1 MGHPLEVGGGLG
13 NGKPARVVYIR
24 YYHTTKPTTI
34 YWMYIDIKV
43 GWWECKSAPG
53 NKSSDSAT
61 YLSIC
66 QSIKAKS
73 VLCSIFETRERS
85 TNTTQQRPHSETART
100 DRTGQPEQRDPQ
112 TLSDSLPGDS
122 PLRSR
127 PDKYIRRHVHCHCH
141 CRIPD

>member
-1 MGHPLEVGGGLG
+1 MGSQPGLPG
-13 NGKPARVVYIR
+13 LSTSA
-24 YYHTTKPTTI
+24 TTITKLTTI